1 MGKPAA
7 HIGSAH
13 TCPAV
18 TGKIPHVGGPVAAGS
33 PNVFVGGMP
42 AARQGDMCVCVGP
55 PDSIAAGSSGVFI
68 NGKPAARQGDGTSHG
83 GSVASGNPTVL
94 IGETGSGSG
103 GGSSA
108 LDRSQMPKH
117 REPPENNDLADAAE
131 FVPVVPSL
139 ASTAERLEAFAYLD
153 IPMAEMCQKGL
164 GNNAHTD
171 CECA

>member
-18 TGKIPHVGGPVAAGS
+18 TGKVPHVGGPVAAGS

-94 IGETGSGSG
+94 IGEKASGPMG
-103 GGSSA
+103 NGGSSGA
-108 LDRSQMPKH
+108 SKANRSPEDDN
-117 REPPENNDLADAAE
+117 RELPSAGEWVSVQTLVELAVADQ
-131 FVPVVPSL
+131 L
-139 ASTAERLEAFAYLD
+139 TAVFCNRSSGGHCPY
-153 IPMAEMCQKGL
+153 C
-164 GNNAHTD
+164 GNG
-171 CECA
+171 C